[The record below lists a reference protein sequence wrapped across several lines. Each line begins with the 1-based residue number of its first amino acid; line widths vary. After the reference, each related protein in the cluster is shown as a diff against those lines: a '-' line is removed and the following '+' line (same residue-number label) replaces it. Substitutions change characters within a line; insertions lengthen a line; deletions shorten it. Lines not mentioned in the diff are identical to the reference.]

1 MSSPGKKDEAVF
13 EFARSPCAPLALC
26 PLQRQRQAGV
36 CSACRPRYELHHLFE
51 ESSSFTDHEE
61 ILPPFKPSKKKLC
74 SRTQRKCG
82 QCLLWM
88 EDIKGNST
96 RSLTTRSVPPQTP
109 CSSCHVLLC
118 FPVEHPI
125 NNMCKSLARN
135 ITAPPDCWLQFHKCV
150 RSEQIK

>member
-26 PLQRQRQAGV
+26 PLQSPRHAGV
-36 CSACRPRYELHHLFE
+36 NSACRPHYELHNRFKK
-51 ESSSFTDHEE
+51 SSNFTVHEE
-61 ILPPFKPSKKKLC
+61 ILPPFKPSKEKLH
-74 SRTQRKCG
+74 SHAQRRCP

-96 RSLTTRSVPPQTP
+96 RSLTTRSIPPQKP
-109 CSSCHVLLC
+109 FSSCHVLLH

-135 ITAPPDCWLQFHKCV
+135 ITAPPDC
-150 RSEQIK
+150 